1 VLRKSVE
8 EVARLREITKSS
20 TSPTNE
26 KEAMEW
32 SKDSPDAESRKARKL
47 LAHGMI
53 YGADEKPIK
62 SFLEKL

>member
-1 VLRKSVE
+1 
-8 EVARLREITKSS
+8 
-20 TSPTNE
+20 
-26 KEAMEW
+26 MEW